1 MHDIIC
7 GPELAAE
14 YTGVGQCASDQQIVS
29 QIGWLAAFVNEP
41 NARYYSV
48 SIGTA
53 VPLTTI
59 PPVAGISTVSR
70 LGRPIASP

>member
-1 MHDIIC
+1 M
-7 GPELAAE
+7 PENAAQSHTSGARFAGRFLLTE
-14 YTGVGQCASDQQIVS
+14 TAIDYTTFIQNYTS
-29 QIGWLAAFVNEP
+29 
-41 NARYYSV
+41 

-59 PPVAGISTVSR
+59 PPVVGISTVNL